1 MMKATLQINLN
12 ASSPSEAQRL
22 LLKTCEKMK
31 LEGFIKEYHF
41 EIDTPDGPVT
51 ERCILDSEKVIA

>member
-1 MMKATLQINLN
+1 VKVTLQIDLK
-12 ASSPSEAQRL
+12 ASTPSEAQRIL
-22 LLKTCEKMK
+22 LDTFEKMK

-51 ERCILDSEKVIA
+51 ERCILDKEKLIA

>member
-1 MMKATLQINLN
+1 MKATLQINLN
-12 ASSPSEAQRL
+12 ASTPSEAQRF
-22 LLKTCEKMK
+22 LLKACEKMK

-51 ERCILDSEKVIA
+51 ERCILDRQKVIA

>member
-1 MMKATLQINLN
+1 MKVTLQINLN
-12 ASSPSEAQRL
+12 ASTPSEAQRFL
-22 LLKTCEKMK
+22 LETCEKMK

-51 ERCILDSEKVIA
+51 ERCILDGEKVIA

>member
-1 MMKATLQINLN
+1 MKAILQINLN
-12 ASSPSEAQRL
+12 ASSPSEAQRF

-41 EIDTPDGPVT
+41 EIDTPNGPVT
-51 ERCILDSEKVIA
+51 ERCILDSEEVIA

>member
-1 MMKATLQINLN
+1 MKATLQINLN
-12 ASSPSEAQRL
+12 ASTPSEAQRL
-22 LLKTCEKMK
+22 LLKTCEEMK
-31 LEGFIKEYHF
+31 SEGIIKEYHF